1 MAIDSKIE
9 PTHPDNSVRT
19 STWLWAVAGILIAV
33 ACLDLVSP
41 LVSLSFRTV
50 RNYNEGWNAYWAST
64 AISGGAL
71 YPSLDALISNNY
83 PPLSFFVVGFLGR
96 AIGDPLLAGRALAL
110 ISLLLVT
117 VNIVIWLRL
126 NDVRRSVAALSGAA
140 FVITIDALAPGYIA
154 MNDPQWFAHALM
166 TSAMVILWRT
176 PRSTRRVAYAAILLM
191 LGGWVKHLLIPLP
204 TALAAWLFRID
215 RRAFWR
221 SIAFGAALGIIILAV
236 VVARYG
242 HVFLD
247 DILHAPRRLTVKR
260 PLLVGSVVVPPLLP
274 FLFFALVLARKCW
287 SVPAARFVL
296 IYLGIAATVAL
307 STSAGDGVWV
317 NVVFDAAIAGG
328 LATGLALEHTI
339 AGAAARAKH
348 LLSNGAVLLPAIFFI
363 VWTPFALRLDVD
375 RLRSLPQQIQATGAD
390 IDFIHQHGA
399 RDAACEAL
407 ALCFWAG
414 APFNLDFFNFGQK
427 LKTARV
433 PIGACSRLFDGARY
447 TIIQLDAAPT
457 DPDAMLPPACSHEIA
472 DHYRVARN
480 SINGSFLLPR
490 LRPPTGGGGDSVQE
504 RR

>member
-9 PTHPDNSVRT
+9 LTQLNNSVRT

-41 LVSLSFRTV
+41 LASLSFRIA

-64 AISGGAL
+64 AMSGGAL

-83 PPLSFFVVGFLGR
+83 PPLSFFIVGFLGR

-126 NDVRRSVAALSGAA
+126 NEVRRSVAALSGAA

-154 MNDPQWFAHALM
+154 MNDPQWLAHALM

-176 PRSTRRVAYAAILLM
+176 PRPTRRIAYAAILLM

-204 TALAAWLFRID
+204 TALAAWLFRVD

-221 SIAFGAALGIIILAV
+221 AIAFAAALGVALFAV
-236 VVARYG
+236 VFARYG
-242 HVFLD
+242 HGFLD

-287 SVPAARFVL
+287 NAPAARFVL
-296 IYLGIAATVAL
+296 IYLGVAASVAL
-307 STSAGDGVWV
+307 LTSAGDGVWV

-339 AGAAARAKH
+339 VGTTVRRKH
-348 LLSNGAVLLPAIFFI
+348 LLLNATVLVPAIFFI

-375 RLRSLPQQIQATGAD
+375 RLRSLPQRIQETGAD
-390 IDFIHQHGA
+390 IDFIRQHGA
-399 RDAACEAL
+399 HDAACEAL

-414 APFNLDFFNFGQK
+414 APFNLDFFNYGQK

-433 PIGACSRLFDGARY
+433 QLDACSRLFDGARY

-457 DPDAMLPPACSHEIA
+457 DPDTMLPPACSNEIA
-472 DHYRVARN
+472 NHYQIARN
-480 SINGSFLLPR
+480 SINGTLLIPR
-490 LRPPTGGGGDSVQE
+490 PKPPTGGSGDSLGE